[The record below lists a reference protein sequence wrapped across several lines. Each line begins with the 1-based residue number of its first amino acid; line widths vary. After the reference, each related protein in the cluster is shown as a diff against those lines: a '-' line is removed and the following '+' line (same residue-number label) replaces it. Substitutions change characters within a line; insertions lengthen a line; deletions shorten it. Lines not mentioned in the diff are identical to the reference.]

1 MSDDPSFV
9 SVALRAARD
18 TAGNEGVGIVGVFS
32 SVDRLPTWVE
42 SDATVAVVR
51 VAVDFELSP
60 NIALARRPA
69 EEPVPAR

>member
-1 MSDDPSFV
+1 M
-9 SVALRAARD
+9 
-18 TAGNEGVGIVGVFS
+18 GIVGVFS